1 MKRSR
6 CILRAFINELTQI
19 MRAKF
24 SLALSR
30 HLSRYSRGPEMRRE
44 GRCDVTLMYRC
55 AAPLMAYIWRVP
67 PTRATLGYYESLIN
81 YANDLRTTT
90 VYPSSSPFY
99 PPTRQDAQ
107 SRCYASLCPS
117 PALSCAEY
125 RSSRRRFLLSLPL
138 SHYFSLILQQR
149 RPSWH
154 GGLLKLPN

>member
-90 VYPSSSPFY
+90 VYPSSSLSTLRRARTRNLDVTLLFVPPRPCPARSIALRRDASCCPFL
-99 PPTRQDAQ
+99 
-107 SRCYASLCPS
+107 SRIIF
-117 PALSCAEY
+117 LS
-125 RSSRRRFLLSLPL
+125 SSNSADPVGTVV
-138 SHYFSLILQQR
+138 Y
-149 RPSWH
+149 
-154 GGLLKLPN
+154 